1 MQVICLDLEGV
12 LVPEIWMEFADKTG
26 IKELMATTRDIPD
39 YKELMQQRLRY
50 LDQHNLRLEDI
61 RTVISS
67 MSPLPGARNFL
78 DQLRRQYQVII
89 LSDTFYE
96 FASPLMEQLG
106 WPTLFCHQL
115 QVDQRGRVQ
124 DFVLR
129 QADPK
134 RNSVQ
139 ALKKLNFTVYAAG
152 DSFNDIS
159 MLDEADAGFLFR
171 APRNI
176 VDQFPRFPLV
186 TEYDELR
193 QQFDNVQ
200 FRAVPEAAGQQV

>member
-26 IKELMATTRDIPD
+26 IKELLATTRDIPD
-39 YKELMQQRLRY
+39 YKELMQQRLRF
-50 LDQHNLRLEDI
+50 LDQHKLRLEDI
-61 RTVISS
+61 QTVIGS

-78 DQLRRQYQVII
+78 DQLRRQYQIII

-96 FASPLMEQLG
+96 FAGPLMEQLG

-115 QVDQRGRVQ
+115 QVDQQGRVQ

-134 RNSVQ
+134 RNSVYRR
-139 ALKKLNFTVYAAG
+139 LKN
-152 DSFNDIS
+152 
-159 MLDEADAGFLFR
+159 
-171 APRNI
+171 
-176 VDQFPRFPLV
+176 
-186 TEYDELR
+186 
-193 QQFDNVQ
+193 
-200 FRAVPEAAGQQV
+200 